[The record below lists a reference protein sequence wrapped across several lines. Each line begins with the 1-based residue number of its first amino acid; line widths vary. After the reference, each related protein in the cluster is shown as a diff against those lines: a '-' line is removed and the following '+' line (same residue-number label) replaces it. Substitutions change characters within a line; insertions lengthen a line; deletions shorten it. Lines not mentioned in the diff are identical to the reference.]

1 MALKYNN
8 SPLKERGDGTPGWE
22 GMTTGG
28 KYAAI
33 ASFGLSRI
41 GAKGRNKRKREQA
54 AAKEAFGNQMQAYQ
68 DFQFENPYAN
78 MENQFAG
85 MENPYEDLRVDT
97 TAQELAGNQYAQS
110 LANMSGAMDPS
121 NVGQF
126 LRGAAGQAA
135 GMRAQTAQQEIA
147 NQRMAA
153 QGAADIQ
160 LRERTGQASIDQLQA
175 QGAATV
181 QGLEFGRQESILGM
195 AAGRKQAADQARQQN
210 TQMWMNLAG
219 SAIGAGGEVAAA
231 ASDRKLKKN
240 ISKIGESPSGLN
252 IYSFEYKDSKFGS
265 GKFQGV
271 MADEAPNHAV
281 INNGEYD
288 MVDYSI
294 IDVDFKQL

>member
-8 SPLKERGDGTPGWE
+8 SPLKGRGDGTPGWK

-28 KYAAI
+28 KALAVLT
-33 ASFGLSRI
+33 GGQSRI

-68 DFQFENPYAN
+68 DMTFENPYAN
-78 MENQFAG
+78 MENQFA
-85 MENPYEDLRVDT
+85 ENVYEDLTVDT
-97 TAQELAGNQYAQS
+97 TAQELAGSQYAQS

-135 GMRAQTAQQEIA
+135 GMRAQTAQQEMA
-147 NQRMAA
+147 NQKLAA
-153 QGAADIQ
+153 QGA
-160 LRERTGQASIDQLQA
+160 LQVQ
-175 QGAATV
+175 QGAANV
-181 QGLEFGRQESILGM
+181 QAQQLAGQQWVQEQEIGRTESLLGM

-210 TQMWMNLAG
+210 TQMWMGLAG
-219 SAIGAGGEVAAA
+219 SVIGAAGSAVGGALAKP
-231 ASDRKLKKN
+231 SDRKLKKN

-265 GKFQGV
+265 GRFQGV
-271 MADEAPNHAV
+271 MADETPGHAV
-281 INNGEYD
+281 TNNGEYD
-288 MVDYSI
+288 MVNYSM